1 MMPGGAKKDNIN
13 PLRNLSGER
22 RDTALR
28 WGNGFEVAMGK
39 VADKSGVTSR
49 LIFFRAHVNRKYH
62 DCSRLFILVLYLCY
76 ICHEKCYSNLSFSL
90 DL

>member
-1 MMPGGAKKDNIN
+1 MMPGDAKKDNIN

-22 RDTALR
+22 RNTALR

-49 LIFFRAHVNRKYH
+49 LIFFVRAHVSRRI
-62 DCSRLFILVLYLCY
+62 SRLQPLIYLGTLFVLHLP
-76 ICHEKCYSNLSFSL
+76 
-90 DL
+90 